1 MNILH
6 SEKVAA
12 YSHGATIPFFVFGTI
27 ILVAAGA
34 GRTAV
39 QLAALVYGLSGIF
52 LFSSSFFYHAN
63 KRKENDM
70 TLWRKFD
77 HTAIFFLIAGTYTP
91 LCFLYLD
98 GAMKWS
104 IIGAQW
110 GLVIAGTVFKF
121 IFINAPRYIG
131 TLIYLI
137 MGWIVLIPLFMLV
150 QTMPV
155 QVLVLL
161 FAGGIMYTVG
171 AIIYGFK
178 RPDPSPGF
186 FGFHEIFHL
195 FVIAGALLHLWM
207 VFSGVRY
214 ALLP

>member
-12 YSHGATIPFFVFGTI
+12 YSHAATIPFFVLGTI
-27 ILVAAGA
+27 ILVADCAGKPA
-34 GRTAV
+34 I
-39 QLAALVYGLSGIF
+39 QLAVLVYGLSGIF
-52 LFSSSFFYHAN
+52 LFSSSFLYHAN
-63 KRKENDM
+63 KRKENDK

-77 HTAIFFLIAGTYTP
+77 HTAIFCLIAGTYTP

-137 MGWIVLIPLFMLV
+137 MGWIVLIPLFTLV
-150 QTMPV
+150 HTMPGG
-155 QVLVLL
+155 VLVLL
-161 FAGGIMYTVG
+161 FAGGVMYTVG
-171 AIIYGFK
+171 AVIYGFK
-178 RPDPSPGF
+178 WPDPCPGV
-186 FGFHEIFHL
+186 FGFHEIFHI
-195 FVIAGALLHLWM
+195 FVSTGALLHLWM
-207 VFSGVRY
+207 VWCGVGY
-214 ALLP
+214 AVLS